1 MRPRPFDLT
10 AFDYAHRGL
19 WTAGVPENSIA
30 AYQAAAEAGY
40 GIEYDVR
47 LSADGVPI
55 LYHDESLKR
64 LTPSKALTASLEIG
78 ELTQTHLAETDQ
90 TIPTLQGLLNI
101 WPKDLP
107 LVTELKIDGP
117 THGPL
122 FARQVADM
130 LKDFGGLVTM
140 MSFDE
145 PTVAAIPE
153 GIYAGQLIHPI
164 KVFGETSFMGKLQR
178 AAICRNDYICVWHE
192 DAALAVPVAK
202 SAGKPLM
209 VYTVRGAAEQK
220 ALVNATDENVAII
233 FEHYD
238 PRLARAAIPA

>member
-1 MRPRPFDLT
+1 MHKPPFDLT

-19 WTAGVPENSIA
+19 WGAGVPENSLA
-30 AYQAAAEAGY
+30 AYKAAADAGY

-47 LSADGVPI
+47 LSADGIPI

-64 LTPSKALTASLEIG
+64 LTPATDLTASLDADA
-78 ELTQTHLAETDQ
+78 LTKMHLAETDQ
-90 TIPTLQGLLNI
+90 TIPTLQDLLDI
-101 WPKDLP
+101 WPQDLP
-107 LVTELKIDGP
+107 LLTELKIDGP

-130 LKDFGGLVTM
+130 LRAFGGLATM

-145 PTVAAIPE
+145 PTVSAIPD
-153 GIYAGQLIHPI
+153 GIYAGQLIHPV
-164 KVFGETSFMGKLQR
+164 KVYGETSFMGKLQR

-192 DAALAVPVAK
+192 DAALALPVAI

-209 VYTVRGAAEQK
+209 VYTVRGAAEQDT
-220 ALVNATDENVAII
+220 LLNSINDNIAII

-238 PRLARAAIPA
+238 PRVARGDITA

>member
-1 MRPRPFDLT
+1 MKPPPFDLN

-19 WTAGVPENSIA
+19 WSAGVPENSLA
-30 AYQAAAEAGY
+30 AYQAAADAGY

-55 LYHDESLKR
+55 LYHDETLKR
-64 LTPSKALTASLEIG
+64 LTPNKALTASLDADA
-78 ELTQTHLAETDQ
+78 LTKTHLAETDQ
-90 TIPTLQGLLNI
+90 TIPTLQDLLNI
-101 WPKDLP
+101 WPKNLP
-107 LVTELKIDGP
+107 LLTELKIDGP

-130 LKDFGGLVTM
+130 IKDFGGLATM

-192 DAALAVPVAK
+192 DAAQALPVAQ

-209 VYTVRGAAEQK
+209 VYTVRGAAEQT
-220 ALVNATDENVAII
+220 ALADAIDDNIAII

-238 PRLARAAIPA
+238 PRLARTAITA